1 MLFFKR
7 VVYLNL
13 LFFTIA
19 IFANP
24 IQKAKSNL
32 VRLAVYNGEELISTG
47 SSFPISKDIFVTNFH
62 VIEDSKFSTDYK
74 TKALIAVSNGTY
86 QTKEVKLLASDE
98 ERDLAVVQIL
108 GLEKE
113 PLTLYSDLNRSSTR
127 EELSDSVV
135 YTIGFPS
142 SSEMMQD
149 GEITQSNIIP
159 TSKRGIISKFIRFT
173 VKPHY
178 QKKVAMIETDA
189 TVNAGNSGGPL
200 VNEAGEVIGINE
212 MKITSNTIDN
222 VYYAIRVDE
231 LISFLNENKIKY
243 HTTNDKKLFL
253 YLILGVVTALLLLLL
268 YIFYRRKE
276 GSNKAFVLKDLTGNR
291 KNIKLGSKS
300 LTIGRSSKAD
310 VTIDDKMLSEEH
322 MCIEV
327 IKNRVMIKD
336 LNSTNGTY
344 IDAKKIET
352 QTLLELKRGSELLL
366 GSRNIVYLLK

>member
-7 VVYLNL
+7 AVCLNL
-13 LFFTIA
+13 LFFTITL
-19 IFANP
+19 FANP

-32 VRLAVYNGEELISTG
+32 VRLAVYNGDELISTG

-74 TKALIAVSNGTY
+74 TKALIDVKNGIY

-98 ERDLAVVQIL
+98 ERDLAVVQVL

-159 TSKRGIISKFIRFT
+159 TSKRGIVSKFIRFS
-173 VKPHY
+173 VKSHY
-178 QKKVAMIETDA
+178 KKKVEMIETDA

-200 VNEAGEVIGINE
+200 VNESGEVVGINE

-231 LISFLNENKIKY
+231 LISFLNENNINY

-253 YLILGVVTALLLLLL
+253 YLTLGIVIALLLLLL
-268 YIFYRRKE
+268 YILYRRKE
-276 GSNKAFVLKDLTGNR
+276 DSNKAFVLKDLTGNR
-291 KNIKLGSKS
+291 ENIKLGSKS
-300 LTIGRSSKAD
+300 LTIGRSSTAD

-322 MCIEV
+322 MSIE
-327 IKNRVMIKD
+327 IIENRVMIKD

-366 GSRNIVYLLK
+366 GSKNIVYLLK